1 MPSVQR
7 VHEAFPSDDVAV
19 VAISL
24 DGGGVP
30 TVQSF
35 LAKHEYT
42 FPTLVDQEMTVA
54 RALGARGVPYT
65 LVIDR
70 QGAVVA
76 GTSGAFDLDS
86 GPFRQYVAD
95 LADQPR
101 S

>member
-7 VHEAFPSDDVAV
+7 VHEAFPKEDVAV

-30 TVQSF
+30 TVESF
-35 LAKHEYT
+35 LSRHEYT
-42 FPTLVDQEMTVA
+42 FPTPVDADMTVA

-65 LVIDR
+65 IVIDR
-70 QGAVVA
+70 QGTVVA
-76 GTSGAFDLDS
+76 RASGPFDLDS
-86 GPFRQYVAD
+86 GPFRQYLAD
-95 LADQPR
+95 LALLPR

>member
-7 VHEAFPSDDVAV
+7 VHEAFPNDDVAV

-30 TVQSF
+30 TVQSY

-42 FPTLVDQEMTVA
+42 FPTLVDQKMTVA
-54 RALGARGVPYT
+54 RALGARSVPYT
-65 LVIDR
+65 LVINR

-76 GTSGAFDLDS
+76 GAS
-86 GPFRQYVAD
+86 GPFDLESGSFQQYIAQ
-95 LADQPR
+95 LAAEPR
-101 S
+101 T

>member
-7 VHEAFPSDDVAV
+7 VHEAFPNDDVAV

-24 DGGGVP
+24 DGGGVS
-30 TVQSF
+30 TVESF
-35 LAKHEYT
+35 LARHEYT
-42 FPTLVDQEMTVA
+42 FPTPVDTGMTVA
-54 RALGARGVPYT
+54 RALGAKGVPYT

-76 GTSGAFDLDS
+76 RASGPFDLDS
-86 GPFRQYVAD
+86 GTFRQYLAD
-95 LADQPR
+95 LASLPR

>member
-7 VHEAFPSDDVAV
+7 VHEAFPNNDVAV

-30 TVQSF
+30 TVQSY
-35 LAKHEYT
+35 LAKHAYT
-42 FPTLVDQEMTVA
+42 FSTPVDQEMTVA
-54 RALGARGVPYT
+54 RALGARSVPYT
-65 LVIDR
+65 VVINR

-76 GTSGAFDLDS
+76 RASGPFDFDS
-86 GPFRQYVAD
+86 GPFRRYLAD
-95 LADQPR
+95 LAAQPR

>member
-7 VHEAFPSDDVAV
+7 VHEAFPNDDVAV

-30 TVQSF
+30 TVQSY

-42 FPTLVDQEMTVA
+42 FATLVDQKMTVA

-65 LVIDR
+65 LVINR

-76 GTSGAFDLDS
+76 GASGPFDLES
-86 GPFRQYVAD
+86 GSFRQYVAQ
-95 LADQPR
+95 LAAEPR

>member
-7 VHEAFPSDDVAV
+7 VHEAFPNEDVAV

-35 LAKHEYT
+35 LARHAYT

-54 RALGARGVPYT
+54 RALGARSVPYT
-65 LVIDR
+65 LVINR
-70 QGAVVA
+70 EGVVVA
-76 GTSGAFDLDS
+76 GASGPFDLDS

-95 LADQPR
+95 LAAQPR

>member
-7 VHEAFPSDDVAV
+7 VHEDFPTDDVAV

-30 TVQSF
+30 TVESY
-35 LAKHEYT
+35 LAKHAYT
-42 FPTLVDQEMTVA
+42 FPTPVDQDMSVA

-65 LVIDR
+65 LVLDR
-70 QGAVVA
+70 RGTVVA
-76 GTSGAFDLDS
+76 RASGPFDLDS
-86 GPFRQYVAD
+86 GPFRQYLAD
-95 LADQPR
+95 LALQPR

>member
-7 VHEAFPSDDVAV
+7 VHEAFPNEDVAV

-24 DGGGVP
+24 DGGGIP

-35 LAKHEYT
+35 LTRHEYT
-42 FPTLVDQEMTVA
+42 VPTPVDKEMTVA
-54 RALGARGVPYT
+54 RALGARSVPYT

-76 GTSGAFDLDS
+76 GASGPFDLNS
-86 GPFRQYVAD
+86 SPFRQYLTE
-95 LADQPR
+95 LAAQPR

>member
-7 VHEAFPSDDVAV
+7 VHEAFPNEDVAV

-30 TVQSF
+30 TVESF
-35 LAKHEYT
+35 LARHEYT
-42 FPTLVDQEMTVA
+42 FATPVDTDMAVS

-65 LVIDR
+65 LVINR
-70 QGAVVA
+70 QGTVVA
-76 GTSGAFDLDS
+76 RASGPFDLDS
-86 GPFRQYVAD
+86 GPFRQYLSD
-95 LADQPR
+95 LASQPR

>member
-7 VHEAFPSDDVAV
+7 VHEAFPNDDVAV

-30 TVQSF
+30 TVQSY

-42 FPTLVDQEMTVA
+42 FPTLVDRKMTVA

-65 LVIDR
+65 LVINR

-76 GTSGAFDLDS
+76 GASGPFDLDS
-86 GPFRQYVAD
+86 GSFRQYVAQ
-95 LADQPR
+95 LAGEPR

>member
-7 VHEAFPSDDVAV
+7 VHEAFPKEDVAV

-30 TVQSF
+30 TVESF
-35 LAKHEYT
+35 LSRHEYT
-42 FPTLVDQEMTVA
+42 FPTPVDADMTVA

-70 QGAVVA
+70 QGTVVA
-76 GTSGAFDLDS
+76 RANGPFDLDS
-86 GPFRQYVAD
+86 GPFRQYLSD
-95 LADQPR
+95 LASQPR

>member
-7 VHEAFPSDDVAV
+7 VHEAFPSEDVAV

-30 TVQSF
+30 TVQSY
-35 LAKHEYT
+35 LARHEYT

-54 RALGARGVPYT
+54 RALGARSVPYT
-65 LVIDR
+65 LVINR

-76 GTSGAFDLDS
+76 RASGPFDFDS
-86 GPFRQYVAD
+86 NPFRQYLAD
-95 LADQPR
+95 LAAQPR

>member
-65 LVIDR
+65 LVINR

-76 GTSGAFDLDS
+76 GTSGPFDLDS
-86 GPFRQYVAD
+86 GSFRQYVAD
-95 LADQPR
+95 LAAQPR

>member
-7 VHEAFPSDDVAV
+7 VHEAFPSEDVAV

-30 TVQSF
+30 TVQSY

-42 FPTLVDQEMTVA
+42 FPTPVDEGMTVA
-54 RALGARGVPYT
+54 RALGARSVPYT
-65 LVIDR
+65 LVINR

-76 GTSGAFDLDS
+76 HASGPFDLDS
-86 GPFRQYVAD
+86 SPFRQYITD
-95 LADQPR
+95 LAAQPR

>member
-7 VHEAFPSDDVAV
+7 VHEAFPNEDVTV

-35 LAKHEYT
+35 LTRHEYT
-42 FPTLVDQEMTVA
+42 VPTPVDRDMTVA
-54 RALGARGVPYT
+54 RALGARSVPYT
-65 LVIDR
+65 LVINR

-76 GTSGAFDLDS
+76 RAAGPFDLDS
-86 GPFRQYVAD
+86 GLFRQYLAD
-95 LADQPR
+95 LAAQPR